1 MPEIEEIISKIPP
14 DKLQRFILS
23 QVKKNSD
30 LYNAILRNFRE
41 NAEKAGKAEEKEESR
56 EEIDDGRNEAEILNI
71 DKLPDS
77 DTLYQKLNIALNLM
91 QTENYEKAVET
102 CQSMITELF
111 QWQQKLGSYFIQFI
125 SAEFVSTLFSIL
137 EVAAAYV
144 NKEKLYHYCL
154 FELKSRKSENVNS
167 YFINYFHH
175 FCSKLAVSLDHNAFL
190 NLQDDL
196 LSILD
201 DKGGDEAKNILERK
215 IDFYMRLN
223 MEDKAWNV
231 IEKNLQV
238 ESFCLKIVERKIAAH
253 DLNSA
258 KKIINDHIERQCKN
272 PNSYVSSIWYDML
285 LDIFHK
291 ENDVTEMRDQAYDS
305 LRKKLA
311 IKRRQKS

>member
-1 MPEIEEIISKIPP
+1 MPEIEEIINRIPP

-30 LYNAILRNFRE
+30 LYNAILRNFKGNESKGEEKKEE
-41 NAEKAGKAEEKEESR
+41 NAEEE
-56 EEIDDGRNEAEILNI
+56 DNRNEAEILKL

-77 DTLYQKLNIALNLM
+77 DPIYQKMNRALSQM
-91 QTENYEKAVET
+91 QAEQYEQAVLT
-102 CQSMITELF
+102 CQSLINDMF
-111 QWQQKLGSYFIQFI
+111 QWQKRLGSYFIQFI
-125 SAEFVSTLFSIL
+125 SPEFVSTLFTIL

-144 NKEKLYHYCL
+144 NKEKLYNYCL
-154 FELKSRKSENVNS
+154 FELKSRSSENVNS

-175 FCSKLAVSLDHNAFL
+175 FCSKLAESLDQNAFIT
-190 NLQDDL
+190 LQDDL
-196 LSILD
+196 LSRLE
-201 DKGGDEAKNILERK
+201 DKGGDDAKNILERK
-215 IDFYMRLN
+215 IDFYMRLK

-231 IEKNLQV
+231 VEKNLQV
-238 ESFCLKIVERKIAAH
+238 ESFCLKVVENKLESN
-253 DLNSA
+253 DLHTA
-258 KKIINDHIERQCKN
+258 KTIINDYIERQCKN

-291 ENDVTEMRDQAYDS
+291 ENEVSDGRDQAYDS